1 MLAAVARAEGH
12 DCVVVDASALALT
25 EEELLQRLQ
34 AADPDLIGISS
45 TTLGIAG
52 AASCAAAAKRLLP
65 RAKVIVGGP
74 HVTAASLE
82 TMERF
87 TSFDLAVIGEGET
100 TLAELLGALDSGEDL
115 SGIQGIVYRD
125 PAGRLHDTGRR
136 SFITDLDSLPDPAW
150 DLLEGFPGR
159 YLPAPFKVRQ
169 LPAATLVTSRGC
181 PNSCIFCDR
190 SVFGASCHAFSA
202 GNVVRQMTALYERHG
217 IREFSFEDDT
227 FITFKPRLK
236 EICERLIDLK
246 LPLSWTC
253 LGRANHVNADNL
265 RLMKRAGCWQISFGI
280 ESGSQRILS
289 LINKRTTLERI
300 RQAVME
306 TSRAGIHAKGFF
318 IIGHPGEDRES
329 LRQTVDF
336 ALELPLNDISVSL
349 MTPFPGTELHRRV
362 GEFGTFDCDWGAMN
376 LLNAVFIPHGLSREE
391 LEQAQGELIRRFYLR
406 PRVVAD
412 YCGRLLRNPAMAGG
426 LCAALGAVIRR
437 LGR

>member
-1 MLAAVARAEGH
+1 M
-12 DCVVVDASALALT
+12 VVDASALALA
-25 EEELLQRLQ
+25 EKELLQRLQ

-52 AASCAAAAKRLLP
+52 AASCAAAAKQLLP
-65 RAKVIVGGP
+65 RAKVVVGGP
-74 HVTAASLE
+74 HVTAAPRE

-87 TSFDLAVIGEGET
+87 SSFDLAVVGEGEA
-100 TLAELLGALDSGEDL
+100 TLAELLGALDSGDL
-115 SGIQGIVYRD
+115 ANVQGIVYRD

-150 DLLEGFPGR
+150 DLLEGFPDR
-159 YLPAPFKVRQ
+159 YLPAPFKVRR

-181 PNSCIFCDR
+181 PNTCIFCDR

-202 GNVVRQMTALYERHG
+202 ENVVRQMTALYERHG

-253 LGRANHVNADNL
+253 LGRANHVTADNL
-265 RLMKRAGCWQISFGI
+265 RLMRRAGCWQISFGI
-280 ESGSQRILS
+280 ESGSQRVLS

-300 RQAVME
+300 RQAVVE
-306 TSRAGIHAKGFF
+306 TREAGIHAKGFF
-318 IIGHPGEDRES
+318 IVGHPGEDQQS

-336 ALELPLNDISVSL
+336 ALGLPLNDISVSL
-349 MTPFPGTELHRRV
+349 MTPFPGTELYRRAE
-362 GEFGTFDCDWGAMN
+362 EFGTFDRDWDAMN
-376 LLNAVFIPHGLSREE
+376 LLNAVFVPHGLDRKE

-412 YCGRLLRNPAMAGG
+412 YCGRLARNPAMAKG
-426 LCAALGAVIRR
+426 LLKGVYAVLRSLAA
-437 LGR
+437 